1 MTMEMDYGSVNHRI
15 AQFDKRHGESIF
27 YDHWIRFE
35 DGAAREENPLGL
47 LLDPPTD
54 PWDRMKRIEYF
65 HRIKL
70 ARAVKAFD
78 SRKKHY
84 AESALAAMKD
94 QFTGP
99 PIASTAVAVA
109 ELKQLAG
116 VVKAMKSTH
125 DKAVAAV
132 EAAKP
137 QRLRDLEAS
146 NNANRQRQ
154 QELLTALDA
163 VKI

>member
-15 AQFDKRHGESIF
+15 AQFDKKHGESIF
-27 YDHWIRFE
+27 YDHWVRFE

-47 LLDPPTD
+47 LLDPPDD
-54 PWDRMKRIEYF
+54 PWDRAKRIEYF

-70 ARAVKAFD
+70 ARAVKNFD
-78 SRKKHY
+78 NKKKFY
-84 AESALAAMKD
+84 AESALASMKD

-99 PIASTAVAVA
+99 PQTTPAAAVA
-109 ELKQLAG
+109 ELKQLAS
-116 VVKAMKSTH
+116 VVKALKAHH

-132 EAAKP
+132 ESAKP
-137 QRLRDLEAS
+137 QRLRQLEES
-146 NNANRQRQ
+146 NNVNRQRQ
-154 QELLTALDA
+154 QELLMALDQ